1 MKAARLAVAGFLVA
15 GAVAVVALYP
25 GVERGGGH
33 GRFGAALA
41 ASPDEALPIDVG
53 GPFALV
59 DHTGRPRTHA
69 DFRGEY
75 LIVYFGYT
83 ECPNTCS
90 TALMTIAAALDELAA
105 GGDMV
110 GALFITVD
118 PSHDT
123 PARLADFV
131 ARVHPRLVGLTGA
144 TDEIERVQRAY
155 LIGARQRAGADDEPR
170 LFEHS
175 RIAYLMG
182 PDGDILTLFPPIL
195 APQRLAAIVRGYM
208 Q

>member
-1 MKAARLAVAGFLVA
+1 MRPAVAALLLA
-15 GAVAVVALYP
+15 AAAVAVAAFYP
-25 GVERGGGH
+25 GVERGGPGTAI
-33 GRFGAALA
+33 AATL
-41 ASPDEALPIDVG
+41 DEALPFEVG

-59 DHTGRPRTHA
+59 DHRGTPRTRA

-90 TALMTIAAALDELAA
+90 TALITIAAALDDLAA
-105 GGDMV
+105 TGDEV

-118 PSHDT
+118 TEHDT

-144 TDEIERVQRAY
+144 ADEIERVQRAY
-155 LIGARQRAGADDEPR
+155 RIGARRVAGTGGFAR

-175 RIAYLMG
+175 PIAYLMG
-182 PDGDILTLFPPIL
+182 PEGDILTLFPPIL
-195 APQRLAAIVRGYM
+195 PPERLAAIVRGYM
-208 Q
+208 P